1 MINRE
6 KAAVRLT
13 VSKDGDGEFKTVQE
27 AVDALP
33 EYSHEKKE
41 ILIKKGIYKE
51 VVRIPATKPFVKLIG
66 ENKNDTVIT
75 YDNYAGKEKEGGGRY
90 GTSGSA
96 SVFIYAD
103 DFEAENLTFEN
114 SFDRTK
120 VDTTGTQAVAVYAK
134 GNRMIFKHS
143 RFIGRQDTLFVNDGA
158 QYFDQCY
165 IEGDVDFIFGGA
177 RAVFE
182 NCRIHS
188 TDRGSATNNGYVTA
202 ASTQITKP
210 FGFFITNCR
219 LTSDAADGTVYLG
232 RPWHPGGD
240 PDAIASVLYHN
251 CSLGTHIQPE
261 GWTDMSGFS
270 AADARLYEY
279 RNTGPGAVFHEARR
293 QMSDQEAENW
303 TIENVLDGWNPK
315 IEQ

>member
-1 MINRE
+1 MNNRE
-6 KAAVRLT
+6 TAAVRLT
-13 VSKDGDGEFKTVQE
+13 VAKDGSGACKTVQE

-33 EYSHEKKE
+33 EYSRERKE

-51 VVRIPATKPFVKLIG
+51 VVRIPATKPFVTLIG
-66 ENKNDTVIT
+66 ESATDTVIT
-75 YDNYAGKEKEGGGRY
+75 YDNYAGKEKEGGGEY

-96 SVFIYAD
+96 TVFIYAD
-103 DFEAENLTFEN
+103 HFRAENLTFEN

-120 VDTTGTQAVAVYAK
+120 TDTAGTQAVAVYSK
-134 GNRMIFKHS
+134 GSRISFKHA
-143 RFIGRQDTLFVNDGA
+143 RFLGRQDTLFVNDGE
-158 QYFDQCY
+158 QYFDNCY

-177 RAVFE
+177 RAVFDQ
-182 NCRIHS
+182 CRIHS
-188 TDRGSATNNGYVTA
+188 VDRGSATNNGYITA
-202 ASTQITKP
+202 ASTHITKR
-210 FGFFITNCR
+210 FGFFIVNCT

-240 PDAIASVLYHN
+240 PDAIASVLYKN
-251 CSLGTHIQPE
+251 CSMGAHIKSE

-279 RNTGPGAVFHEARR
+279 RNTGPGAVSHQERR
-293 QMSDQEAENW
+293 QLSDQEAASW

-315 IEQ
+315 IES

>member
-1 MINRE
+1 MGNRE
-6 KAAVRLT
+6 TAAVRLT
-13 VSKDGDGEFKTVQE
+13 VSKDGDGAFKTVQE

-33 EYSHEKKE
+33 EYSRDRKE
-41 ILIKKGIYKE
+41 IFIKKGIYKE
-51 VVRIPATKPFVKLIG
+51 VVHIPATKPFVTLIG
-66 ENKNDTVIT
+66 ESKTGTVIT

-96 SVFIYAD
+96 TVFIYAD
-103 DFEAENLTFEN
+103 HVQVENITFEN

-120 VDTTGTQAVAVYAK
+120 VDTDGTQAVAVYAK
-134 GNRMIFKHS
+134 GNRIVFKDA
-143 RFIGRQDTLFVNDGA
+143 RFLGRQDTLFAKDGT

-177 RAVFE
+177 RAVFDH
-182 NCRIHS
+182 CHIHS
-188 TDRGSATNNGYVTA
+188 TDRGSAANNGYITA
-202 ASTQITKP
+202 ASTHITKP
-210 FGFFITNCR
+210 FGFLFAGCT

-240 PDAIASVLYHN
+240 PDAIASVLYQN
-251 CSLGTHIQPE
+251 CSLGAHIKPE

-279 RNTGPGAVFHEARR
+279 RNTGPGAVPHQERR
-293 QMSDQEAENW
+293 QLSDEEAESW

-315 IEQ
+315 MES

>member
-1 MINRE
+1 MSNRG
-6 KAAVRLT
+6 KAAIRLT
-13 VSKDGDGEFKTVQE
+13 VSKDGDGEFHTVQE
-27 AVDALP
+27 AIDALP
-33 EYSHEKKE
+33 EYNYEQKE
-41 ILIKKGIYKE
+41 IFIKKGVYKE
-51 VVRIPATKPFVKLIG
+51 VVHIPATKPFVKLIG
-66 ENKNDTVIT
+66 ESGHDTVIT

-103 DFEAENLTFEN
+103 DVEARNLTFEN

-120 VDTTGTQAVAVYAK
+120 VDTDGTQAVAVYAK
-134 GNRMIFKHS
+134 GNRMMFKNS
-143 RFIGRQDTLFVNDGA
+143 RFIGRQDTLFVNDGT
-158 QYFDQCY
+158 QYFDRCY

-182 NCRIHS
+182 NCQIHS

-202 ASTQITKP
+202 ASTHITKP
-210 FGFFITNCR
+210 FGLLIQNCR
-219 LTSDAADGTVYLG
+219 LTSDAAAGTVWLG

-240 PDAIASVLYHN
+240 PDAIASVLYRN
-251 CSLGTHIQPE
+251 CSLDAHIQIE
-261 GWTDMSGFS
+261 GWTDMSGFA

-279 RNTGPGAVFHEARR
+279 RNTGPGAILHEARR
-293 QMSDQEAENW
+293 QLTDQEAESW

-315 IEQ
+315 MN